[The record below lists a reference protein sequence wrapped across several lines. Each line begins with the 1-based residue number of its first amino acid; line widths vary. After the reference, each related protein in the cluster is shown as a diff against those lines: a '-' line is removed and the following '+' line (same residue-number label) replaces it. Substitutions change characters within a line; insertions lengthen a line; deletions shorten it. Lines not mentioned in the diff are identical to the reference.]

1 MSTIPKY
8 TLKFLKDDI
17 VNHKQIIIIII
28 IIIIT
33 T

>member
-17 VNHKQIIIIII
+17 VNHNQIIIIM
-28 IIIIT
+28 IIT